1 MPLIDLKTNL
11 KSLKFTG
18 AAPYVTKDI
27 NNPPVYGALSNEIT
41 SRVDDVSRLVKLLAD
56 TPGLKFIANQA
67 LLQSSDPSNAS
78 NRESAIG
85 QIAGTTASI
94 LKNTA
99 RTIGTVL
106 AQAGVNGTG
115 THFIQPSPEYYYTAG
130 SAAQTASVSTV
141 VTPKGILP
149 SLLQRLPSDLDTSTD
164 RKVGRT
170 DKSNSVK
177 ENGYV
182 LIRKT
187 PFKSSHPQ
195 ATDLPTESL
204 DDKYGFT
211 KHRSN
216 GKSFQNMDEVGKLDI
231 YNIETGDALAD
242 LIENDLDTA
251 DIRNLKKDMV
261 PIVFGKYPK
270 SDYKLF
276 RGFIGNITDNFQAN
290 WNAQKY
296 VGRMEN
302 FFIYTGFNRA
312 INFNL
317 TVPIFTE
324 SEQPTV
330 YNKVNA
336 LVSHTAPEYKD
347 GTGIPSG
354 IITHLRIGDYLDSPG
369 VLNSVGITI
378 SNDIPWSIG
387 PGVTPMLL
395 PQVLQVSV
403 QFTPIHTKTPQ
414 YHNTA
419 LSTTESKLPYIGN
432 TQKV

>member
-41 SRVDDVSRLVKLLAD
+41 SRVDDVSRLVKMLAD

-78 NRESAIG
+78 NKESAIG
-85 QIAGTTASI
+85 QIVGTTASI

-99 RTIGTVL
+99 RTVGTVL

-130 SAAQTASVSTV
+130 SAAQVASVSTI
-141 VTPKGILP
+141 VTPKVSRDDFK
-149 SLLQRLPSDLDTSTD
+149 SLLQRLPSDFDTDTN
-164 RKVGRT
+164 RKVGKT
-170 DKSNSVK
+170 DESNLVK
-177 ENGYV
+177 ENGYI
-182 LIRKT
+182 LIKGT
-187 PFKSSHPQ
+187 PFKSKHPR
-195 ATDLPTESL
+195 AKNLPTGSL
-204 DDKYGFT
+204 DYEYGFAYHT
-211 KHRSN
+211 KEDTDGLN
-216 GKSFQNMDEVGKLDI
+216 YDEVGKEDI
-231 YNIETGDALAD
+231 TSDVEKIKA
-242 LIENDLDTA
+242 
-251 DIRNLKKDMV
+251 DMV
-261 PIVFGKYPK
+261 PVVFGKYPK
-270 SDYKLF
+270 LDYKIF
-276 RGFIGNITDNFQAN
+276 RGFIGSITDNFQAN

-302 FFIYTGFNRA
+302 FFVYTGFNRA
-312 INFNL
+312 ISFNL

-324 SEQPTV
+324 SEQPIV

-336 LVSHTAPEYKD
+336 LVSHTAPEYKGD
-347 GTGIPSG
+347 TGIPSG
-354 IITHLRIGDYLDSPG
+354 IVTHLKIGDYLDSPG
-369 VLNSVGITI
+369 VLNSVGITV
-378 SNDIPWSIG
+378 SNDVPWSTG
-387 PGVTPMLL
+387 PGKTPMLL

-414 YHNTA
+414 YHNSA
-419 LSTTESKLPYIGN
+419 LSGTESKLPYIGN
-432 TQKV
+432 TQNVKSS